1 MRKTVT
7 SFCRFCH
14 AFCGIKV
21 DVEGGR
27 VVKVIG
33 DVENPMYHGFTC
45 VKGRAL
51 PDQHNHPERL
61 LHSRKRMPDGSYQPI
76 PVEQAMDEIAARLQD
91 IIDESGPRAV
101 ALYAGTFS
109 FHYPVGN
116 EAAKGFMNAIGSK
129 MRFSGSS
136 R

>member
-1 MRKTVT
+1 MRPRV

-21 DVEGGR
+21 DVEDGR

-51 PDQHNHPERL
+51 PEQHNHPDRL
-61 LHSRKRMPDGSYQPI
+61 LHS
-76 PVEQAMDEIAARLQD
+76 
-91 IIDESGPRAV
+91 
-101 ALYAGTFS
+101 
-109 FHYPVGN
+109 
-116 EAAKGFMNAIGSK
+116 
-129 MRFSGSS
+129 
-136 R
+136 